1 MGFFQLVRARIR
13 GLREGAVQRGRI
25 EASDIDG
32 KDDAER
38 FQDYGFAANPV
49 DGQGLALHIGGHTII
64 VRMDRLA
71 ERPKL
76 AAYEVSVWHQEG
88 HHVTLRNGKVV
99 EVDCSTL
106 RVKATN
112 EVEFLTPKVLHNG
125 VEIGEKHAHG
135 GVLRGG
141 DNSGT
146 PIK

>member
-13 GLREGAVQRGRI
+13 GLREGSVQRGRI

-38 FQDYGFAANPV
+38 FQDYGFAANAV

-76 AAYEVSVWHQEG
+76 AAYEVSVWHREG
-88 HHVTLRNGKVV
+88 HHVTLRDGKI
-99 EVDCSTL
+99 VDVGCSTL
-106 RVKATN
+106 RVNAT
-112 EVEFLTPKVLHNG
+112 EAVELITPKVLHNG
-125 VEIGEKHAHG
+125 VDIGEMHAHG
-135 GVLRGG
+135 GVLRGT